1 MNSRHYLV
9 KSGEYWL
16 KRGGVENEG
25 QKKPTRRLAK
35 IVLRYYQKEI
45 RYSQKEIRC
54 SQKEI
59 RCSQKEIRV

>member
-9 KSGEYWL
+9 KSGDYWL

-45 RYSQKEIRC
+45 RIYQKEIR
-54 SQKEI
+54 I
-59 RCSQKEIRV
+59 